1 MTPWSTKRRL
11 IYGGSV
17 VLIFVIVLSFL
28 TWNFFYK
35 APTCSDGKKN
45 GDEKG
50 VDCGGSCNS
59 LCLNEA
65 LTPVILWSKIFNIS
79 GDVYSA
85 VAFVENPNI
94 NSENNEAKY
103 QFKIY
108 DIENRLIM
116 TKEGVTSIP
125 KNKKFAV
132 FETGLILKNSKPKSA
147 DFKFLSFAPWQKNI
161 TKDPEISLK
170 YGTLNSTSTTPN
182 ITGKVTNESLYNI
195 PKVELVVVVLDNKE
209 NAVAVS
215 RTFVDNLARNSSQDF
230 VFTWPKPFNLGVES
244 CTNPLDVAVVLD
256 KSGSMKSENSNPPEP
271 FNTVKSTAQNFIKNL
286 TDDDQ
291 VAVTFF
297 GTNSKQESLLSPN
310 RDKANNIIENVFLS
324 TTTIDQTNIFAGLT
338 DAFNELKSTRSRTDS
353 KKAIILLTDGIP
365 TEPKQTGIQDYP
377 SISAQTVAKE
387 IKDFGILM
395 YTIGLG
401 SNVSE
406 GFLKEISSGDNHYFL
421 APNKEKLSSIYEK
434 ITSDLCTR
442 KPNVITVI
450 YRFF

>member
-1 MTPWSTKRRL
+1 MAPWSTKRRL
-11 IYGGSV
+11 IYGGGV
-17 VLIFVIVLSFL
+17 VLTLAIILSLL

-35 APTCSDGKKN
+35 APTCNDGKKN

-50 VDCGGSCNS
+50 IDCGGSCNS
-59 LCLNEA
+59 LCLNDA
-65 LTPVILWSKIFNIS
+65 LAPVVLWSKIFNIS

-94 NSENNEAKY
+94 NSENNEATY

-108 DIENRLIM
+108 DTENQLIM
-116 TKEGVTSIP
+116 IKEGVTSIP

-132 FETGLILKNSKPKSA
+132 FETGIIIKNSKPKSA
-147 DFKFLSFAPWQKNI
+147 DFKFLSFAPWQKNMV
-161 TKDPEISLK
+161 KDPEISLK
-170 YGTLNSTSTTPN
+170 YGALNSTSTAPN
-182 ITGKVTNESLYNI
+182 ITGTVINQSLQSI
-195 PKVELVVVVLDNKE
+195 PKIELVVLVLDNKE
-209 NAVAVS
+209 NAVAAS

-256 KSGSMKSENSNPPEP
+256 KSGSMKSESANPPEP
-271 FNTVKSTAQNFIKNL
+271 FDTVKSTAQNFIKNL

-297 GTNSKQESLLSPN
+297 GTNSKQESLLSADREMAEN
-310 RDKANNIIENVFLS
+310 VIGNVFLS
-324 TTTIDQTNIFAGLT
+324 TTTVDQTNIFAGLT
-338 DAFNELKSTRSRTDS
+338 DAFNELKSTRAKTNS

-365 TEPKQTGIQDYP
+365 TEPKQTGVQDYP

-387 IKDFGILM
+387 IKDSGIIM

-406 GFLKEISSGDNHYFL
+406 GFLKEVSSGSSHYFF
-421 APNKEKLSSIYEK
+421 APNKEKLTSIYEK
-434 ITSDLCTR
+434 ITSDLCIR

-450 YRFF
+450 HRFF